1 MWKCFTKL
9 QPRSSTWESPIV
21 ALLCSIIGAA
31 DTLVRIWELVSKLV
45 LRSPLVLTFG
55 RFYEDMRLF
64 ANLFW
69 AFWKIHLLPAL
80 WFCVFHS
87 SSTLLCCLSV
97 IWVLICRWSHNN
109 EVDQLIGRLT
119 TMELCSY
126 FLGGLVLD
134 LNVVCSGIPFNHVC
148 FVTFVILAAW
158 HLGTDMMLFLG
169 TGFGFGDLLVSP
181 PKLSLIIIKIFCNI
195 LKGQTLKPC

>member
-1 MWKCFTKL
+1 MFHQTAATINHTGVSYRCPFVL
-9 QPRSSTWESPIV
+9 YYRSGWHP
-21 ALLCSIIGAA
+21 G
-31 DTLVRIWELVSKLV
+31 
-45 LRSPLVLTFG
+45 
-55 RFYEDMRLF
+55 EDMRARFETGFSDLRF
-64 ANLFW
+64 CS
-69 AFWKIHLLPAL
+69 LLAD
-80 WFCVFHS
+80 FMRTCVCSRTRFEHFGRYIYCLPCGLVYY
-87 SSTLLCCLSV
+87 TLLCCLSV

-119 TMELCSY
+119 TMELYSY

-169 TGFGFGDLLVSP
+169 TGFGFGHNGRAAQTGIGGRVSTWLL
-181 PKLSLIIIKIFCNI
+181 
-195 LKGQTLKPC
+195 GGD